1 MKEVWPQ
8 DGRAEV
14 AKEEATRDQFVSHVS
29 LANLNQV
36 LADLVEASLQPD
48 RKKGMGVGYPLPD
61 DGDNISEVLPVGVE
75 HLIVWHLDGVHFKV
89 QI

>member
-1 MKEVWPQ
+1 M
-8 DGRAEV
+8 
-14 AKEEATRDQFVSHVS
+14 
-29 LANLNQV
+29 
-36 LADLVEASLQPD
+36 EASLQPD
-48 RKKGMGVGYPLPD
+48 REKGVGVGYPLPD